1 MSRWLEALWEPSAG
15 LFSLPGGLD
24 MLDISGDGD
33 ARLICADL
41 GPVGSD
47 STKIRVYKGGDQ
59 ITEHNMI
66 EPPCGIV
73 GFYTENGEPRSS
85 VVAVGAGASI
95 WHKCGLDEELNVLT
109 LADDLE
115 LLLKE
120 LGAAFLSPRT
130 LKFLSLDNNLRLS
143 FAEQYRRIPLVK
155 ANALT
160 AIAIIRRDSWND
172 PASSCLILGTEA
184 GEVLVLDSRAFSV
197 MDKHILEW
205 PPAAFASCGLWTG
218 DGSIIIIGRDGKI
231 GTIRRG
237 SSVKLWETLPAPAVA
252 IAVLTSQGAAVAVMD
267 GTLVGFSKTGIK
279 LWHINIPGIM
289 LDLVS
294 LPVPQNGLSLLAVS
308 TVGYGI
314 RIYDGKHHVDTVK
327 IMEPVSA
334 LKYGRMGQE
343 ERTIAMVTVG
353 GGLCMKI
360 LKRTA
365 DFNTNNSI
373 SNSSSSN
380 TSKFSIPKKTRLFV
394 DQTIRER
401 AEAKKIHNTFQQGFL
416 RLRLT
421 TAKQASE
428 HLSENQALGSN
439 PITLETN
446 VLGLGPNYMIRII
459 VTNISEDLSST
470 ELYILCRA
478 EDTDV
483 NPRMID
489 LPLLPSAV
497 PIPLAINANLK
508 SQISGKVK
516 ILLCKKSNP
525 KPLVITTVILPAAE
539 EDFEI

>member
-1 MSRWLEALWEPSAG
+1 M
-15 LFSLPGGLD
+15 
-24 MLDISGDGD
+24 
-33 ARLICADL
+33 
-41 GPVGSD
+41 
-47 STKIRVYKGGDQ
+47 
-59 ITEHNMI
+59 
-66 EPPCGIV
+66 
-73 GFYTENGEPRSS
+73 
-85 VVAVGAGASI
+85 
-95 WHKCGLDEELNVLT
+95 
-109 LADDLE
+109 
-115 LLLKE
+115 
-120 LGAAFLSPRT
+120 
-130 LKFLSLDNNLRLS
+130 
-143 FAEQYRRIPLVK
+143 
-155 ANALT
+155 
-160 AIAIIRRDSWND
+160 
-172 PASSCLILGTEA
+172 
-184 GEVLVLDSRAFSV
+184 
-197 MDKHILEW
+197 
-205 PPAAFASCGLWTG
+205 
-218 DGSIIIIGRDGKI
+218 
-231 GTIRRG
+231 
-237 SSVKLWETLPAPAVA
+237 
-252 IAVLTSQGAAVAVMD
+252 
-267 GTLVGFSKTGIK
+267 
-279 LWHINIPGIM
+279 
-289 LDLVS
+289 
-294 LPVPQNGLSLLAVS
+294 LAVS

-334 LKYGRMGQE
+334 LKVLNQQHLCVYLKKWQNINIYIIFFFRMQYGRMGQE

-373 SNSSSSN
+373 SNLSSSN
-380 TSKFSIPKKTRLFV
+380 TSKFSIPKKTRLFI

-459 VTNISEDLSST
+459 ITNISEDLSST

-483 NPRMID
+483 NPRVID

-508 SQISGKVK
+508 GQISGKVK